1 MGDDQRQH
9 VELTRDVAIR
19 FNHQFGDTL
28 IVPEATIPPFGARVM
43 DLQHPTHKMSK
54 SDESPQGTIRVLD
67 DAKAITK
74 KIKTAVTDSDNE
86 VRHDRDESPAC
97 SNLIEIHA
105 RRDRRA
111 SATVEEQ
118 FVDGSGYGTFK
129 IRGGGRSRRVLRPL
143 QERYAELAADP
154 AEVDRMLAL
163 GADRAQEIAAGVM
176 TRCPG
181 RSGTPTSRRLMPEE
195 LDAAAAPD
203 SDPNPR
209 YRRRSE
215 ELEFDRVAFFS
226 DAVFAIAMTLL
237 VVGIGN
243 IHVRDSKL
251 VETLGHKGNEIFGF
265 FLSFLVIGFY
275 WLAHHR
281 FFSKLSAIDVRFMK
295 LNLVYLAAIAFMP
308 FPTAL
313 VGSYGDAEAIVI
325 VLYAI
330 TLGFASL
337 IEALM
342 FWHAQRAGLLRQRL
356 EARAFRNYMVASIA
370 PALVFAVSIPIVVLG
385 EPGPRSSP
393 GC

>member
-1 MGDDQRQH
+1 M
-9 VELTRDVAIR
+9 
-19 FNHQFGDTL
+19 
-28 IVPEATIPPFGARVM
+28 EAWPDG
-43 DLQHPTHKMSK
+43 
-54 SDESPQGTIRVLD
+54 
-67 DAKAITK
+67 
-74 KIKTAVTDSDNE
+74 
-86 VRHDRDESPAC
+86 
-97 SNLIEIHA
+97 
-105 RRDRRA
+105 RRA
-111 SATVEEQ
+111 ATEST
-118 FVDGSGYGTFK
+118 GS
-129 IRGGGRSRRVLRPL
+129 
-143 QERYAELAADP
+143 
-154 AEVDRMLAL
+154 
-163 GADRAQEIAAGVM
+163 M
-176 TRCPG
+176 T
-181 RSGTPTSRRLMPEE
+181 EE

-215 ELEFDRVAFFS
+215 ELEFDRLAFFS

-251 VETLGHKGNEIFGF
+251 ADTLGNKDNEIFGF

-313 VGSYGDAEAIVI
+313 VGSYGDSESIVI

-337 IEALM
+337 IEAVM

-356 EARAFRNYMVASIA
+356 DPRAFRNYMIASIA
-370 PALVFAVSIPIVVLG
+370 PALVFAISIPIAVLG
-385 EPGPRSSP
+385 EPGLALLSWLLIFPAELFIGKYLRSDLS
-393 GC
+393 